1 MNIENYYMESKIIDN
16 IKKFFTSKIDYFKY
30 NSIRRENYV
39 MEKNEYILKKF
50 NKFHNTITGKTLTLT
65 NQITFKIEI
74 EPEGFYYSN
83 DKYNIYAFGIN
94 QEDAENNLLDEFLIQ
109 YNAYA
114 LEKDENLDHNAQTLK
129 RDLLSIYGEFL

>member
-30 NSIRRENYV
+30 NSIRRESYV

-50 NKFHNTITGKTLTLT
+50 NKLHNTITGKTLTLT

-83 DKYNIYAFGIN
+83 EKYNIYAFGIS

-114 LEKDENLDHNAQTLK
+114 LEKDEMLDHNAQVLK
-129 RDLLSIYGEFL
+129 RDLLSIYGEIL